1 MRSPLTLL
9 INLMIGFVVVVVV
22 FLLLKEPGVAENT

>member
-9 INLMIGFVVVVVV
+9 VNLMMGFVVVVVV
-22 FLLLKEPGVAENT
+22 LLLKEPGVPENT